1 MLKIF
6 VVEDEPFIRKGIIMY
21 IQRGDP
27 EFVVVG
33 EEGDG
38 KSAYSQILQTRPDV
52 LLTDIRMP
60 YMGGLELAEEAKKHL
75 PDLKVIIISGYDD
88 FTYASKAIHIG
99 VVDYLLKPILE
110 DALLAA
116 IRKAKEEIA
125 KERKDIK
132 REREMDE
139 ASAGFFGDAG
149 VSLAL
154 KQVDIKNWAKDSVEL
169 FLKKGLEDEAEKF
182 VDRYLECVGSDNMKS
197 LIFRQYMVID
207 MQLQAVRFLDSLGA
221 GEYTGD
227 VICAEQELA
236 GYVKTL
242 ESSRDYMVSMLAG
255 CLAVRDE
262 LSENPYTAMVEKAKE
277 YVGTHYGVEISL
289 GLAAEYVGV
298 SASHFSRIFSQEA
311 GVTFIEYLTQVRVER
326 AKELLRCTNKKIA
339 EIAQEIGY
347 RDTRY
352 FYTLFKKNVGCTPR
366 EYRKKENQDV

>member
-116 IRKAKEEIA
+116 IRKAKDEIA
-125 KERKDIK
+125 KERKDVK

-154 KQVDIKNWAKDSVEL
+154 KQVDIKSWAKDSVEL
-169 FLKKGLEDEAEKF
+169 FLKKGLEDEAGKF

-311 GVTFIEYLTQVRVER
+311 GITFIEYLTQVRVER

>member
-116 IRKAKEEIA
+116 IRKAKDEIA
-125 KERKDIK
+125 KERKDVK

-154 KQVDIKNWAKDSVEL
+154 KQVDIKSWAKDSVEL
-169 FLKKGLEDEAEKF
+169 FLKKGLEDEAGKF

-298 SASHFSRIFSQEA
+298 SASHFSRIFSREA
-311 GVTFIEYLTQVRVER
+311 GITFIEYLTQVRVER